1 MKFNLAKPGL
11 ISVVAATLAMAMTSC
26 YSTPLTTRAVTY
38 QALRLEKQ
46 KNPANADNAE
56 IVVLLCP
63 TLEGELDVIVKNQA
77 NTTMIID
84 QTLSTFINTDG
95 RSTTYFDP
103 TVRTV
108 TNTETHSGSS
118 GASVNLGSVAG
129 ALGIGGVVGGLLGG
143 VNVGGGSSNG
153 TGTAE
158 TTYFADTP
166 RITIG
171 PKGSGAMS
179 KTFTVTG
186 LKLENTLDTSLLD
199 SGILRP
205 VAAASPDHSPLKFT
219 VTIVY
224 SVDNGASFKE
234 ITTTAYL
241 STQMIERV
249 PDTRMINNSVR
260 NICTAKPDALSEFWW
275 RFGLLNN
282 QCLTKLENIEWAEYY
297 DGQYVGKAG
306 ALINYK

>member
-1 MKFNLAKPGL
+1 MKLRFYNPGL
-11 ISVVAATLAMAMTSC
+11 VAVVAVTLSLVLTSC
-26 YSTPLTTRAVTY
+26 YSMPLTTHAVTY

-95 RSTTYFDP
+95 RSTTYFDT

-186 LKLENTLDTSLLD
+186 LKLEKTLSPSLLD
-199 SGILRP
+199 IGRLRP
-205 VAAASPDHSPLKFT
+205 VAAASPDESPLKFT

-241 STQMIERV
+241 STQMIELV
-249 PDTRMINNSVR
+249 PDNRMINNSVR

-282 QCLTKLENIEWAEYY
+282 LCRRNLKNIEWAEYY
-297 DGQYVGKAG
+297 DALYVGKAG